1 MDDHPAKLD
10 ASVRPPGPVWL
21 TYVELGD
28 RLGIT
33 PDAARQKAIRG
44 HWRKQRGNDG
54 KARVLVEAEVFQRA
68 VQTYPNDNHPDDHP
82 NERTVV
88 EKPVHPPAGEP
99 SSDVQATQAVLVAM
113 LEDQLGYLWTLVDS
127 ERIRADGLAKE
138 LAASRELGAVVEP
151 LRMTVQALQSA
162 LDAEKQRLAEVRQER
177 DRLYESVRTRRL
189 WWPWRRSA

>member
-1 MDDHPAKLD
+1 MDDHLAKSD
-10 ASVRPPGPVWL
+10 ASVRPSGPMWL

-54 KARVLVEAEVFQRA
+54 KARVLVEAEVLQRA
-68 VQTYPNDNHPDDHP
+68 VQTHPNGNHTDDHLD
-82 NERTVV
+82 ERMVP
-88 EKPVHPPAGEP
+88 ERPVQSLADEL
-99 SSDVQATQAVLVAM
+99 SSDIQPTEAALVAVLD
-113 LEDQLGYLWTLVDS
+113 DQLGYLRTLLDG
-127 ERIRADGLAKE
+127 ERTRANGLARE
-138 LAASRELGAVVEP
+138 LAASREQAAVVEP
-151 LRMTVQALQSA
+151 LRMTIQALQSA

-177 DRLYESVRTRRL
+177 DRLYEAAKTRRL